1 MVCDYGG
8 ILFRLNKRRKSC
20 HPTAWM
26 NLEDIRLREMSSSQ
40 KDKFCMILL
49 DDVSKAVEHTEQKV
63 EGWSQR
69 AGGGGGGSQ
78 GVVHWV

>member
-1 MVCDYGG
+1 
-8 ILFRLNKRRKSC
+8 
-20 HPTAWM
+20 
-26 NLEDIRLREMSSSQ
+26 
-40 KDKFCMILL
+40 MILL

-78 GVVHWV
+78 GVVPWV